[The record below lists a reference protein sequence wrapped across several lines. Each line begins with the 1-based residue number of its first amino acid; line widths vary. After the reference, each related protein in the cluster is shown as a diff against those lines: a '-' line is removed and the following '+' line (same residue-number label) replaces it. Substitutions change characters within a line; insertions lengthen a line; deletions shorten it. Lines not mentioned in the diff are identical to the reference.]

1 MDPMAVTTARP
12 RQDRPS
18 PGIPGSGRDL
28 GYVVGLGEILAGVA
42 VALSLARLASV
53 YDAPLRVR

>member
-1 MDPMAVTTARP
+1 MAVTTPRP
-12 RQDRPS
+12 RQDHPS

-28 GYVVGLGEILAGVA
+28 GYVAGPVEILVGVA
-42 VALSLARLASV
+42 VALSLARVASV